1 MVAGQWRGCV
11 QVYLLRSTMPFRY
24 VWVSDA
30 AGESATLLFY
40 IMTGLYFRPHAQN
53 PYFAVND
60 DDIDLQVC
68 RAVLQSCCCSCH
80 CRTPASDTYCACA
93 MCNG

>member
-1 MVAGQWRGCV
+1 VARVILV

-60 DDIDLQVC
+60 DDIDLQVHC
-68 RAVLQSCCCSCH
+68 AAVS
-80 CRTPASDTYCACA
+80 R
-93 MCNG
+93 M